1 MSDLTG
7 HLGGCHSVLY
17 TTWLHSE
24 SQVALEPGALGV
36 QLSSQLLGIK
46 PGPFA
51 KEQPSHDNMEIVGPL
66 LVDTGLWS
74 SILLSLLYQK

>member
-24 SQVALEPGALGV
+24 SQGTLDTGALGA
-36 QLSSQLLGIK
+36 QLSSQLLGIN
-46 PGPFA
+46 PGHFA
-51 KEQPSHDNMEIVGPL
+51 KERPSHDNMEIVGL
-66 LVDTGLWS
+66 LLLDTGLWS
-74 SILLSLLYQK
+74 SILLSLLYEK